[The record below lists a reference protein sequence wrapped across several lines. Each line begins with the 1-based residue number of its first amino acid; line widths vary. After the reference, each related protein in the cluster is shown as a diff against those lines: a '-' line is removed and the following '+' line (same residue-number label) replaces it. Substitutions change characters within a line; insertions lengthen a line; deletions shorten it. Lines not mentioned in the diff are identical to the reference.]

1 MRFSERVRSTLF
13 YQNHWNRKGNEYMD
27 ENLSTSE
34 LLKNAVRLMDH
45 YAEVILSEDTEKI
58 AYNMPRITELLN
70 LIFPLVIKDYEL
82 PAFEGRQDEISIW
95 VDLLGQIV
103 NTMTGSDTFAK
114 IDILCA
120 VLKPDLE
127 EHIQILQENGL

>member
-1 MRFSERVRSTLF
+1 
-13 YQNHWNRKGNEYMD
+13 MD
-27 ENLSTSE
+27 ENISTSGQLQNA
-34 LLKNAVRLMDH
+34 LLLMEN
-45 YAEVILSEDTEKI
+45 YAEVILSEDDEKI

-70 LIFPLVIKDYEL
+70 LIFPMVVKNYEL
-82 PAFEGRQDEISIW
+82 PAFDGRQEEISIW

-103 NTMTGSDTFAK
+103 TMLAGNDTFAK
-114 IDILCA
+114 VDILCA